1 MTTKINLYNNLSNLF
16 SKAVGN
22 YYISDSSGNEF
33 SYGRSYGVSSSIV
46 NNIYEDLQDYIHLEG
61 LSDYLDVMYE
71 TCVFNRKR
79 ISIQIKTKYL
89 KDENFLETFKSLLIL
104 KGYC

>member
-1 MTTKINLYNNLSNLF
+1 MTTGINLYSNLLDLF

-22 YYISDSSGNEF
+22 YYISNSNGNEF
-33 SYGRSYGVSSSIV
+33 SYGRSYVTSSIA
-46 NNIYEDLQDYIHLEG
+46 NDIYKNLQNYINSEG

-71 TCVFNRKR
+71 TCVFNRKY

-89 KDENFLETFKSLLIL
+89 EDENFLETFKSLLVL

>member
-1 MTTKINLYNNLSNLF
+1 MTTEINLHDNLLNLF

-22 YYISDSSGNEF
+22 YYISNSNGNEF
-33 SYGRSYGVSSSIV
+33 SYGRSYVSSSV
-46 NNIYEDLQDYIHLEG
+46 ANLIYKSLQTYINSEG

-71 TCVFNRKR
+71 TRIFNRKY
-79 ISIQIKTKYL
+79 ILIQIKAKYL
-89 KDENFLETFKSLLIL
+89 KDENFLETFKSLLVL

>member
-22 YYISDSSGNEF
+22 YYISDDNGNEF
-33 SYGRSYGVSSSIV
+33 SYGRSYGISSSIV
-46 NNIYEDLQDYIHLEG
+46 NDIYKDLQDYISSEG

-71 TCVFNRKR
+71 TRIFNRKY
-79 ISIQIKTKYL
+79 ISIQIKAKYL
-89 KDENFLETFKSLLIL
+89 EDENFLETFKSLLML
-104 KGYC
+104 KGYF